1 MMDPRI
7 DDMID
12 TCRGTPHKIATNL
25 KKEFITDVTCSSVRV
40 LQTPRNVS
48 RTCRDRNTPGNTPY
62 SVRSPQANSPF
73 LIGVIGVSPTIG
85 HSGILQVLNKRQSTV
100 SDEIEDTQKLDTS
113 IDIKLTNDGD
123 SASIF
128 IKVIGRE
135 LYHGSSADLY
145 LRCWM
150 DFASNIVGT
159 EAKKFVELC
168 LPDVNTSDEVGI
180 FVTPATRIR
189 RPTDG
194 YHWSAPDHFFGES
207 IEFRKSAIM
216 SEQDYSYKTDF
227 QIWRENQEFGR
238 QNISMS
244 RPPLDSTHIVTISQ
258 FDSITIGTKT
268 PEPTPQTRP
277 TELSTRTIEL
287 ST

>member
-1 MMDPRI
+1 MTINDAGYYESDSANANDTKGNPASDPNIITCTSGGKKIKVMDTSDGYLQKKLLSNRTLPIITTMMDPRI

-113 IDIKLTNDGD
+113 VDIKLTNDGD

-150 DFASNIVGT
+150 DFASNIVM
-159 EAKKFVELC
+159 E
-168 LPDVNTSDEVGI
+168 
-180 FVTPATRIR
+180 
-189 RPTDG
+189 
-194 YHWSAPDHFFGES
+194 
-207 IEFRKSAIM
+207 
-216 SEQDYSYKTDF
+216 
-227 QIWRENQEFGR
+227 
-238 QNISMS
+238 
-244 RPPLDSTHIVTISQ
+244 
-258 FDSITIGTKT
+258 
-268 PEPTPQTRP
+268 
-277 TELSTRTIEL
+277 
-287 ST
+287 